1 MIRRTSLFFAVATA
15 CALTAGA
22 QTRMRCPEGHPMTGD
37 IGLSHLLCVGSSCS
51 VNLRTDRGFAHDFST
66 EPRIRGLEENSPAWG
81 KLQEGDILV
90 AVDGVLITTR
100 EGGRR
105 LANLTPGRPIKLR
118 VRRGGQE
125 MDVAVVPRTGCNM
138 PQLAVLGGASGAT
151 PAMRKT
157 PATSQVQRRPG
168 TLPVPEPP
176 RIPELPE
183 PAIDFGMEI
192 ECGGCGWRRQP
203 GGELVFETIQSPR
216 ILSIEEGGAADE
228 AGLRPGD
235 ILLKVDGRPFKS
247 PDGAEHLGALRPNQ
261 QVTLEIGRGG
271 SLRTIRIV
279 TRPAVPRS
287 QRF

>member
-15 CALTAGA
+15 CAITAGA
-22 QTRMRCPEGHPMTGD
+22 QPRGVCPEGHPVTGD

-51 VNLRTDRGFAHDFST
+51 VNLRTDRGYIHDFST
-66 EPRIRGLEENSPAWG
+66 EPRVRGLEENGPASG
-81 KLQEGDILV
+81 KLQEGDTLV
-90 AVDGVLITTR
+90 AVDGMLITTL

-105 LANLTPGRPIKLR
+105 LANLTPGKPVTLR

-125 MDVAVVPRTGCNM
+125 VDIQVVPRSGCNM
-138 PQLAVLGGASGAT
+138 PQLAVLGGGT
-151 PAMRKT
+151 RTHP
-157 PATSQVQRRPG
+157 VQRRPE
-168 TLPVPEPP
+168 TPPVPEPP

-192 ECGGCGWRRQP
+192 ECGGCGWRREP
-203 GGELVFETIQSPR
+203 GGELLFETLESPR
-216 ILSIEEGGAADE
+216 VLSIEEGGAADE

-235 ILLKVDGRPFKS
+235 ILLRIDGRPFKS
-247 PDGAEHLGALRPNQ
+247 PEGAEHLGTLRPNQ

-271 SLRTIRIV
+271 SLRTVRIIA
-279 TRPAVPRS
+279 RPLVQRS